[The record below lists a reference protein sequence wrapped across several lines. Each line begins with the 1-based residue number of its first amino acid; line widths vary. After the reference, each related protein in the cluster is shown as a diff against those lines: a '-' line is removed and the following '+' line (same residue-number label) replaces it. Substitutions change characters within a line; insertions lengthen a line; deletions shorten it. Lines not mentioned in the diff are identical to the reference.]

1 MKKFFDRYLF
11 SRMGLQIA
19 FSVLAILAFSVLLTC
34 IKNGATAAGNDASYS
49 QLSWGFCQL
58 ADGGSVT
65 TTLKELDQ
73 IRIDGGNVP
82 VILVIALLSWIIGMI
97 LCGFVT
103 GAIVNAFDG
112 RRDKIK
118 SGQTRYKF
126 KDHGLILGWG
136 GQGVAVVQS
145 MLQPQ
150 KMINEVLIVSE
161 TPAGEITATL
171 KKILNASQLRNIYI
185 YNCSVDVM
193 DNIRKLQAELA
204 RTIVILGEQ
213 NHADKDGEALH
224 TEQLLQKYVRE
235 KITADTKEQFT
246 NLPIK
251 LYLHLEDPALYLHA
265 RSEENGFVEDDI
277 IDIELCNF
285 YESWAWYCWSKA
297 NSADNSG
304 APYLPLRHKRCST
317 RVELFVIGSDP
328 MAQALVNYAIPLLNY
343 GENSKHRITLFDAD
357 GDGEDWLPKRQV
369 ADSLPEVEIVSKRCS
384 GGSNEAGDIIYE
396 AAVREDTSVTVVIA
410 VPGADAAVKAYAALS
425 HQVRRKDIS
434 VLIRQSTECAN
445 CIEKGLLQTRGD
457 HAELRY
463 FGMTDILPWMDPS
476 RGEYGR
482 DINYSYETVAAV
494 VAKSDLKQIEPP
506 EKFLEILNIA
516 LQCPYGKE
524 QQDEAEKQWQGIL
537 RWKRW
542 SSISTGDS
550 FKEKAFAFPDC
561 TSNAENCVVFL
572 RAEHNR
578 WWAERLLA
586 GWCFSEKRDNKEFL
600 HPMLTEFEKLSAK
613 TQCYDL
619 LGIVA
624 MKNAGLLK

>member
-11 SRMGLQIA
+11 SRVGLQIT
-19 FSVLAILAFSVLLTC
+19 FSVLAILAFSALLTY
-34 IKNGATAAGNDASYS
+34 IKMCATGSEIAASYK
-49 QLSWGFCQL
+49 QLSWGFRQL
-58 ADGGSVT
+58 AAGSSVIQ
-65 TTLKELDQ
+65 TLKELDQ
-73 IRIDGGNVP
+73 ISAENGNAP
-82 VILVIALLSWIIGMI
+82 VILVIALLSWITGLV

-103 GAIVNAFDG
+103 GSIVNAFNG
-112 RRDKIK
+112 RRNSIK

-126 KDHGLILGWG
+126 KDHGLILGWDF
-136 GQGVAVVQS
+136 QGVSVVQS

-150 KMINEVLIVSE
+150 KDIKEILIVSE
-161 TPAGEITATL
+161 TSAAEITATL
-171 KKILNASQLRNIYI
+171 KKILNTSQLKNIYI
-185 YNCSVDVM
+185 YNCSV
-193 DNIRKLQAELA
+193 NIIENIWELQAEFA

-224 TEQLLQKYVRE
+224 TEQLLQDHIRG
-235 KITADTKEQFT
+235 KITADTKEHFT

-251 LYLHLEDPALYLHA
+251 LSLHLEDPVLYLHA

-304 APYLPLRHKRCST
+304 APYLPLRHKRGST
-317 RVELFVIGSDP
+317 RVELFVIGSDS
-328 MAQALVNYAIPLLNY
+328 MAQTLVNYAIPLLNY

-396 AAVREDTSVTVVIA
+396 AAMREDTSVTVVIA

-425 HQVRRKDIS
+425 HLIRRRKIS
-434 VLIRQSTECAN
+434 VLIRQSTECVN
-445 CIEKGLLQTRGD
+445 CIRKGLLQTCGD
-457 HAELRY
+457 HAEIRY
-463 FGMTDILPWMDPS
+463 FGMMDILPWMDS
-476 RGEYGR
+476 CRGEYGR
-482 DINYSYETVAAV
+482 DINYSYKIISEVIAE
-494 VAKSDLKQIEPP
+494 SDLKQTEPP
-506 EKFLEILNIA
+506 EKFLAILNTA
-516 LQCPYGKE
+516 LRRPYGKE

-586 GWCFSEKRDNKEFL
+586 GWCFAEKRDNSEFL
-600 HPMLTEFEKLSAK
+600 HPDLKEFEKLSAE